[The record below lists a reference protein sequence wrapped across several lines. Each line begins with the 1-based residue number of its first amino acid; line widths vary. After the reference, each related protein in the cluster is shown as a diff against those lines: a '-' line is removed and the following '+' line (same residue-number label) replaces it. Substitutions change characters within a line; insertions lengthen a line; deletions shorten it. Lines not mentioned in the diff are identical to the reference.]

1 MRVLCGVERS
11 WSTRSGGDVAFD
23 RFSRLEKRE
32 ISREQG
38 SWADLKGLR
47 RDVK

>member
-1 MRVLCGVERS
+1 MLCGVERS
-11 WSTRSGGDVAFD
+11 WSTTSGGDVAFE

-32 ISREQG
+32 IWREQG
-38 SWADLKGLR
+38 SWADLNGLR